1 MLQFHVDETL
11 CVRCGECEADCPAG
25 IIAMNDLPE
34 IIDEERC
41 YRCLH
46 CYAVCPTG
54 ALSILGNDPA
64 MAQAGPDAPE
74 LPSSAQMGNLI
85 RWRRSVRRYQDEN
98 LPPELI
104 DELLDTACHAPTGV
118 NARDVLF
125 TVVRNKEFM
134 AFLSREIMAR
144 LSELEESGRL
154 PGGLAGQYLA
164 FVVSAWKTQGRDVIL
179 RGAPHLLVTSAP
191 KSAPCPVQDTHIAL
205 VTFELLAS
213 SHGLGTLWDGLFM
226 MALSVCPDLVERL
239 GIPADHTLGYAML
252 FGKPA
257 VEYHR
262 PARRGPVRVN
272 MLG

>member
-1 MLQFHVDETL
+1 MLQFHVDENM
-11 CVRCGECEADCPAG
+11 CARCGECATECPAG

-34 IIDEERC
+34 ITDETRC

-46 CYAVCPTG
+46 CYAVCPPG

-64 MAQAGPDAPE
+64 QSDTAAAPQ
-74 LPSSAQMGNLI
+74 LPSPAQMSTLI

-104 DELLDTACHAPTGV
+104 DELLETACHAPTGV
-118 NARDVLF
+118 NAQDVLF

-134 AFLSREIMAR
+134 ASLSRDLMSCLCAAEEAR
-144 LSELEESGRL
+144 KL
-154 PGGLAGQYLA
+154 PDGLAGQYMA
-164 FVVSAWKTQGRDVIL
+164 FVVNAWKTQGRDVIL

-191 KSAPCPVQDTHIAL
+191 RTAPCPVQDAHIAL
-205 VTFELLAS
+205 TTFELLAS

-226 MALSVCPDLVERL
+226 MALSVCPEIVARL
-239 GIPADHTLGYAML
+239 GIPADHIIGYAML

-257 VEYHR
+257 VEFHR
-262 PARRGPVRVN
+262 PAHRGPAKVN